1 MASEFTGVAVLAENG
16 QPVSTR
22 TYGDVDATMAF
33 QIASGSKQFA
43 ACAVLLLVDRG
54 QLALDDTVAQHLGG
68 GWDDVTVH
76 QLLTHTSRLGH
87 WAGIP
92 GLDTSFTASGDEIV
106 AQILAAPLGEQGWH
120 YSSPGYIL
128 AAKIVEQASGRVYA
142 DFVTAEIFEPLGMR
156 ESAIAARPANAA
168 PAMHDGEP
176 TDEWNL
182 AVTPGAGDAW
192 CTAADLV
199 RFEQGLHVDRTILS
213 DVSYRA
219 MVAPHAPI
227 DGSWRWVDGW
237 LTGETYGYGVA
248 AGTLGGERAYFHP
261 GDNPGFQSFRVWLPD
276 TRRALVVLTNDDT
289 TDRDPILRGLLADH

>member
-1 MASEFTGVAVLAENG
+1 MASDFTGVAVLAENG
-16 QPVSTR
+16 EPITTR

-54 QLALDDTVAQHLGG
+54 QLALDDSVRQHLGG
-68 GWDDVTVH
+68 SWDDVTVH

-87 WAGIP
+87 WAAIP
-92 GLDTSFTASGDEIV
+92 GLDTSFTAPGDVIV
-106 AQILAAPLGEQGWH
+106 RQILAAPLGEPGWF

-128 AAKIVEQASGRVYA
+128 AAKIVEQASGRSYA
-142 DFVTAEIFEPLGMR
+142 EFVTTEVFEPLGM
-156 ESAIAARPANAA
+156 SASTIAARPANAA
-168 PAMHDGEP
+168 PALRDGEP
-176 TDEWNL
+176 TEEWNL

-192 CTAADLV
+192 STVADLV
-199 RFEQGLHVDRTILS
+199 RFEQGLHADRAILS
-213 DVSYRA
+213 DDSYRA
-219 MVAPHAPI
+219 MLAPHAPV
-227 DGSWRWVDGW
+227 DGSWRWADGW

-276 TRRALVVLTNDDT
+276 TRRALVVLTNDET
-289 TDRDPILRGLLADH
+289 ANRDSILRGLLPDH